1 MTASPLLHTPY
12 TRAESTHM
20 LRARLGGVLDLLC
33 AAVGY
38 DRLQA
43 VLSSEMR
50 SLAAREREAGRA
62 PRGWIG

>member
-1 MTASPLLHTPY
+1 MSVAPFHTPY
-12 TRAESTHM
+12 TRAENTHL

-33 AAVGY
+33 DAIGF

-43 VLSSEMR
+43 LLTSEMR